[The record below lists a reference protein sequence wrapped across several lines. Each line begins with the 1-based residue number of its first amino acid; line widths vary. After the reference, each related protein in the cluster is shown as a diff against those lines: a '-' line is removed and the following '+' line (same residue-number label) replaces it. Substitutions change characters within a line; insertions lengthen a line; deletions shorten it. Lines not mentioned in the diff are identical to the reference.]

1 MVTPVHLHRAYP
13 KSPNRNSGGFRSNK
27 RTLSN
32 RPRLMQ
38 KNDIEITVRELS
50 TKGAISMLTTSFK
63 NWIHENKLKLRDKG
77 IQTEKVYE
85 SNGGLSQIGAYVDHS
100 TDKYI
105 GRIAVAEDRGIVDIE
120 LIEIEL
126 EIRVM
131 IVHYEYQEQFHLD
144 LVEPYLRILGYYRA

>member
-1 MVTPVHLHRAYP
+1 
-13 KSPNRNSGGFRSNK
+13 
-27 RTLSN
+27 
-32 RPRLMQ
+32 
-38 KNDIEITVRELS
+38 
-50 TKGAISMLTTSFK
+50 MLTTSFK